1 MVPEARDY
9 VLADRLA
16 NFSLYRSHRAATACL
31 ALSLRSSAVMFAAR
45 ARPPFLAPLRPK
57 ATAAAFFFFCLGM
70 VDIIRARLR
79 KSQLFVL
86 TYTYPRTYNSRIESK
101 GPNDW
106 TSLRP
111 F

>member
-16 NFSLYRSHRAATACL
+16 SFSRYRSHRAATACL

-57 ATAAAFFFFCLGM
+57 ATAAGFFFFSLGM
-70 VDIIRARLR
+70 AAIIRARLR
-79 KSQLFVL
+79 ISQLFVL
-86 TYTYPRTYNSRIESK
+86 TYTCPRTYNSSIESK
-101 GPNDW
+101 GPNGCN
-106 TSLRP
+106 S
-111 F
+111 